1 MKLNDRIRI
10 SEKNCVHKILSGASL
25 PCTTAVGT
33 INQTQATE
41 YCFTVND
48 LVLLDSPFNEN
59 NIK

>member
-1 MKLNDRIRI
+1 MHFGK
-10 SEKNCVHKILSGASL
+10 KNCVYKILSGASP